1 MKALYFYDEN
11 KEFDHI
17 ELVEDEA
24 PIQERSTFVAPK
36 NGLFEPITWDGE
48 AWNGITEEEW
58 LAAHPAPT
66 PEPTEQDK
74 TNAQILLQV
83 ATNKTAQDQFNAQ
96 ALLQIAAIKG
106 GTN

>member
-66 PEPTEQDK
+66 PVPTEEQQMVMQQALDINQLK
-74 TNAQILLQV
+74 QLAM
-83 ATNKTAQDQFNAQ
+83 AQ
-96 ALLQIAAIKG
+96 ASQIATLSKG
-106 GTN
+106 SAE